1 MGYVAVKG
9 GTEAIENAG
18 KLLTYERIK
27 GNSRPLEVEQIK
39 EQLYLAVDRIIS
51 EGSLYAPEL
60 AALVIKQ
67 SAGDTFEAAFMLR
80 AYRTTLPRVGYS
92 IPQST
97 KEMRVIRRIS
107 AAFKDIPGGQIL
119 GTTSD
124 YTLRL
129 LDFELLNESDEK
141 RAAYVRDMF
150 KDISDY
156 SPLPDSF
163 PKVIEMLR
171 KENLLMK
178 REHESS
184 VASGIFDI
192 TRQSLIFPAP
202 RSATMQAMARGETGG
217 LLLLAYSNMRGYGD
231 IHPTIGELRVGYLP
245 VKIKHPHTSKPY
257 TIGEVKV
264 TEAEVIARF
273 TDKDGSPKFT
283 LGYGLCFGHN
293 ETKAISM
300 AVLDRAM
307 QAEEPKMTSENQEFV
322 LSHIDGIE
330 SMGFCN
336 HYKLPHYITFQ
347 SDLDR
352 LRKAQEKSEPHLS
365 PPLGKGRKGG
375 VGSGVRK

>member
-9 GTEAIENAG
+9 GTEAIENAA
-18 KLLTYERIK
+18 KLLAYERIK
-27 GNSRPLEVEQIK
+27 GSSNPLDVRQIK
-39 EQLYLAVDRIIS
+39 EQLYLLVDRVMS
-51 EGSLYAPEL
+51 EGSLYAPDL
-60 AALVIKQ
+60 AALAIKQ

-80 AYRTTLPRVGYS
+80 AYRTTLPRVAYS

-119 GTTSD
+119 GPTSD

-129 LDFELLNESDEK
+129 LDFELLDDSNEK
-141 RAAYVRDMF
+141 REEYIRDIF
-150 KDISDY
+150 KDIEPSAFSLQPFPKY
-156 SPLPDSF
+156 F
-163 PKVIEMLR
+163 PKVIEVLR
-171 KENLLMK
+171 KEGLLV
-178 REHESS
+178 EAFGSQP
-184 VASGIFDI
+184 ASGGAVNNQNGIFDI
-192 TRQSLIFPAP
+192 TRQSLTFPAS
-202 RSATMQAMARGETGG
+202 RSAAMQTMARGETGG

-231 IHPTIGELRVGYLP
+231 IHPTIGELRVGYIP
-245 VKIKHPHTSKPY
+245 VKIKHPHIDKPY
-257 TIGEVKV
+257 IIGEVKV
-264 TEAEVIARF
+264 TEAEVIAKF
-273 TDKDGSPKFT
+273 TGKDGSPKFT

-307 QAEEPKMTSENQEFV
+307 QAEEPKMVSENQEFV

-352 LRKAQEKSEPHLS
+352 LRKAQEKSEVES
-365 PPLGKGRKGG
+365 QE
-375 VGSGVRK
+375 SGVKK